1 MKYKT
6 NKKRHKR
13 HTCFNH
19 INENTNISSVQ
30 SKEPFLRF
38 HALTFFSAFCLV
50 QIKCDSSVALLDR
63 IFDHYGVPRLNVC
76 NNSVFAFTA
85 LRCTWPANIIL
96 LLILSFILSC
106 TFQPWNSTHTLE
118 IECAFY
124 GLQLNHKLNTAK
136 SLVTSENNMHAFI
149 YRVRL
154 ILNYWVLWPD
164 IDFPRN
170 KSQLIS

>member
-1 MKYKT
+1 MKILTYPVFNLKSHFCAFMHSRFLVRFVQYK
-6 NKKRHKR
+6 
-13 HTCFNH
+13 
-19 INENTNISSVQ
+19 
-30 SKEPFLRF
+30 L
-38 HALTFFSAFCLV
+38 
-50 QIKCDSSVALLDR
+50 KCDSSVALLDR
-63 IFDHYGVPRLNVC
+63 IFDHYGVPRLKVC
-76 NNSVFAFTA
+76 NHSVFAFTA

-170 KSQLIS
+170 ISQLILW